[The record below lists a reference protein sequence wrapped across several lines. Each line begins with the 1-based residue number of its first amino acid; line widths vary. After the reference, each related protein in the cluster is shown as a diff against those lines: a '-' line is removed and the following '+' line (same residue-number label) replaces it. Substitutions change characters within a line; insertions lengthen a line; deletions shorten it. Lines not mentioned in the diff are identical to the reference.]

1 MENHFNYDK
10 NNKNIEKFSI
20 DVIQQNMGILIQ
32 CNYLDGIKYSSVF
45 NLQKLKKIDKIFGG
59 SPPPS
64 ISDIYET
71 LCRYFNDNDVFI
83 KEVNNSKIIIEID
96 KDFKPNMKFEI
107 ERDQNNNNE
116 SQKNIKINNKD
127 INNQN
132 MSIIYNNKENIM
144 NNNNNKNDDNNITNK
159 MIKDLNN
166 EPNNEIILNPN
177 MNNNGGVNKNNMNI
191 IGIMNNINGNM
202 NNNQNFS
209 GNTIINNDNT
219 SNNHK
224 MSNIISLN
232 GNNNNN
238 YNKYYNMNYIT
249 DNNYNN
255 NKHYN
260 MNYIYDNNNMNH
272 YSKIN
277 SKSYYN
283 NNNYNS
289 INNNI
294 NFNYNN
300 NNYRINNNNNNYNNN
315 NNLNDNNYNITNNNN
330 YNYNYNNNYNINFKN
345 NNNKKNEI
353 IKKMLNDNTYP
364 EQEDNLGGV
373 NNININNE
381 NSNNNNNY
389 NYKNN
394 FPFYK
399 FINCNKNLHLDK
411 KKNQFSSSLIV
422 RIAQPENNQ
431 KVERETTELK
441 SFLKFLLIKKIAN
454 KVENIS
460 DYGNL
465 KDVLKLIKNNQN
477 FKENINSKNAANI
490 LDYLKYLDNISLNIG
505 DLYENLYKEREE
517 LRKEIVNYWKY
528 LTKYAK
534 YNNDFQQK
542 LFEDLKSCHL
552 DYSIVNINI
561 MERDNPEEYEQKKRE
576 CKNMKKMIL
585 YFLSEINPDSNKL
598 NIELEYSNKS
608 INGIGFYFSDS
619 IDYIIRSQ
627 NNEKTPQINDT
638 FPLLVCEIFYDE
650 EKLKQTDFDI
660 SLSLSDSSQKNS
672 LNNQDIIEPDG
683 LKKIEIFNLNDND
696 IKRIKYTEYVVS
708 EKYQIFP
715 LYTFTLR
722 RNKFLI
728 LYRDPN
734 FIGKDH
740 YSKDLKELI
749 LKSLNYSNNKN
760 FYFIS
765 STEEALKLLLKKKNE
780 NVILITSIGKDKSG
794 KRFVEIARKISPC
807 DDLIVLFFS
816 NNTKHFEWITNF
828 SNCLYTSE
836 TNIYEEYI
844 TNYNYDGLKELKKK
858 VENSYGITLKNL
870 TFYFLN
876 HESDYIDDDNNKC
889 EYFRSV
895 YIFNPESKLYLLMT
909 KEGKVKKSKEKCIWE
924 ITLVRYD
931 ITFRSN
937 GFYLDIDE
945 NKNIVVGSKE
955 MKIWDFNKIVE
966 KDSEVVKYYFFIN
979 IEKEKNFYLSME
991 DDEDIRVNKEYVSK
1005 NSDFELNDI

>member
-1 MENHFNYDK
+1 
-10 NNKNIEKFSI
+10 
-20 DVIQQNMGILIQ
+20 
-32 CNYLDGIKYSSVF
+32 
-45 NLQKLKKIDKIFGG
+45 
-59 SPPPS
+59 
-64 ISDIYET
+64 
-71 LCRYFNDNDVFI
+71 
-83 KEVNNSKIIIEID
+83 
-96 KDFKPNMKFEI
+96 
-107 ERDQNNNNE
+107 
-116 SQKNIKINNKD
+116 
-127 INNQN
+127 
-132 MSIIYNNKENIM
+132 
-144 NNNNNKNDDNNITNK
+144 
-159 MIKDLNN
+159 
-166 EPNNEIILNPN
+166 
-177 MNNNGGVNKNNMNI
+177 
-191 IGIMNNINGNM
+191 
-202 NNNQNFS
+202 
-209 GNTIINNDNT
+209 
-219 SNNHK
+219 
-224 MSNIISLN
+224 
-232 GNNNNN
+232 
-238 YNKYYNMNYIT
+238 
-249 DNNYNN
+249 
-255 NKHYN
+255 
-260 MNYIYDNNNMNH
+260 
-272 YSKIN
+272 
-277 SKSYYN
+277 
-283 NNNYNS
+283 
-289 INNNI
+289 
-294 NFNYNN
+294 
-300 NNYRINNNNNNYNNN
+300 
-315 NNLNDNNYNITNNNN
+315 
-330 YNYNYNNNYNINFKN
+330 
-345 NNNKKNEI
+345 
-353 IKKMLNDNTYP
+353 
-364 EQEDNLGGV
+364 
-373 NNININNE
+373 
-381 NSNNNNNY
+381 
-389 NYKNN
+389 
-394 FPFYK
+394 
-399 FINCNKNLHLDK
+399 
-411 KKNQFSSSLIV
+411 
-422 RIAQPENNQ
+422 
-431 KVERETTELK
+431 
-441 SFLKFLLIKKIAN
+441 
-454 KVENIS
+454 
-460 DYGNL
+460 
-465 KDVLKLIKNNQN
+465 
-477 FKENINSKNAANI
+477 
-490 LDYLKYLDNISLNIG
+490 
-505 DLYENLYKEREE
+505 
-517 LRKEIVNYWKY
+517 
-528 LTKYAK
+528 
-534 YNNDFQQK
+534 
-542 LFEDLKSCHL
+542 
-552 DYSIVNINI
+552 
-561 MERDNPEEYEQKKRE
+561 
-576 CKNMKKMIL
+576 MKKMIL

-619 IDYIIRSQ
+619 IDYIVRSQ

-749 LKSLNYSNNKN
+749 LKSLKYSNNKN

-895 YIFNPESKLYLLMT
+895 YIFNPENKLYLLMT

-979 IEKEKNFYLSME
+979 IEKEKNIYLSME

>member
-1 MENHFNYDK
+1 MEKHFNYNK

-71 LCRYFNDNDVFI
+71 LCRYFNDNEVFI

-159 MIKDLNN
+159 MIKDINN
-166 EPNNEIILNPN
+166 EPNNDNEIILNSN

-191 IGIMNNINGNM
+191 IGIMNISNENM
-202 NNNQNFS
+202 NNNQIFS
-209 GNTIINNDNT
+209 GNTSINNDNT

-232 GNNNNN
+232 GNNN
-238 YNKYYNMNYIT
+238 
-249 DNNYNN
+249 
-255 NKHYN
+255 
-260 MNYIYDNNNMNH
+260 
-272 YSKIN
+272 
-277 SKSYYN
+277 YN
-283 NNNYNS
+283 NNNEN
-289 INNNI
+289 
-294 NFNYNN
+294 
-300 NNYRINNNNNNYNNN
+300 
-315 NNLNDNNYNITNNNN
+315 
-330 YNYNYNNNYNINFKN
+330 
-345 NNNKKNEI
+345 
-353 IKKMLNDNTYP
+353 IKKMLNDNTHL
-364 EQEDNLGGV
+364 EQKDNLGGV
-373 NNININNE
+373 NNINIYNE
-381 NSNNNNNY
+381 NYNNY
-389 NYKNN
+389 NNYNIYNCKNN

-431 KVERETTELK
+431 KVERETIELK

-490 LDYLKYLDNISLNIG
+490 LDYLKYLDNISLKIG
-505 DLYENLYKEREE
+505 DLYENLYKERKE

-619 IDYIIRSQ
+619 IDYIVRSQ

-749 LKSLNYSNNKN
+749 LKSLKYSNNKN

-895 YIFNPESKLYLLMT
+895 YIFNPENKLYLLMT

-991 DDEDIRVNKEYVSK
+991 DNEDIRVNKEYVSK

>member
-1 MENHFNYDK
+1 MEKHFNRDK
-10 NNKNIEKFSI
+10 INEKFSI
-20 DVIQQNMGILIQ
+20 HVIQQNMGILIQ

-96 KDFKPNMKFEI
+96 KDYKPNMKFEI
-107 ERDQNNNNE
+107 EKDQNNNNE

-232 GNNNNN
+232 GNNN
-238 YNKYYNMNYIT
+238 
-249 DNNYNN
+249 
-255 NKHYN
+255 
-260 MNYIYDNNNMNH
+260 
-272 YSKIN
+272 
-277 SKSYYN
+277 YN
-283 NNNYNS
+283 NNNEN
-289 INNNI
+289 
-294 NFNYNN
+294 
-300 NNYRINNNNNNYNNN
+300 
-315 NNLNDNNYNITNNNN
+315 
-330 YNYNYNNNYNINFKN
+330 
-345 NNNKKNEI
+345 
-353 IKKMLNDNTYP
+353 IKKMLNDNTHL
-364 EQEDNLGGV
+364 EQKDNLGGV
-373 NNININNE
+373 DNINIINE
-381 NSNNNNNY
+381 NYNNY
-389 NYKNN
+389 NIYNCKNN

-431 KVERETTELK
+431 KVERETIELK

-490 LDYLKYLDNISLNIG
+490 LDYLKYLDNISLKIG

-619 IDYIIRSQ
+619 IDYIVRSQ

-749 LKSLNYSNNKN
+749 LKSLKYSNNKN

-895 YIFNPESKLYLLMT
+895 YIFNPENKLYLLMT

-945 NKNIVVGSKE
+945 NKKIVVGSKE

-979 IEKEKNFYLSME
+979 IEKEKNIYLSME